1 MLALQG
7 GADDLREQAASLEQS
22 MASLLQREADREAKQ
37 HQDEE
42 SRYCRDEEERR
53 RHKRH
58 DPPKGGDKSR
68 HRPGK

>member
-22 MASLLQREADREAKQ
+22 MASLLQREADRE
-37 HQDEE
+37 
-42 SRYCRDEEERR
+42 SRRHYDEEERR
-53 RHKRH
+53 RHERR